1 MNLVEF
7 FSTQHDM
14 FRVILPPS
22 ESALESI
29 CLRLTSKAMAAAV
42 DAAGYEPGKSI
53 VTYRIMDDTQTR
65 VLVRHHASWTEN
77 DACIYHFFTYG
88 LTHPHFLMYGF
99 WCEPTYPS
107 MGGGFRVFQPT
118 FYRLLDNWTQY
129 CNRVSVTL
137 RLPSRI
143 SRLLG
148 YAIKGALD
156 HGARWFI
163 AWVLSEPR
171 FLNIEENPVFNA
183 SEWFFHGFHWLAIE
197 YALRWDDPFLIERYW
212 NFITQNDIG
221 TAVQELAEKH
231 AKPNVLQWLKDELR
245 RGTKRK
251 ADEVEGLVDEG
262 SARKVARLEE

>member
-22 ESALESI
+22 DSALESI

-42 DAAGYEPGKSI
+42 DAVGYEPGKSI

-65 VLVRHHASWTEN
+65 VLVRHHASWTE
-77 DACIYHFFTYG
+77 DCSCIYHFFTYH

-99 WCEPTYPS
+99 WCEPTFPS
-107 MGGGFRVFQPT
+107 MGGGFYVSQAT
-118 FYRLLDNWTQY
+118 FYRELCNWSQY
-129 CNRVSVTL
+129 WDDRVKL
-137 RLPSRI
+137 QYPSRI

-156 HGARWFI
+156 HGAEWFI
-163 AWVLSEPR
+163 AWVLGEPR
-171 FLNIEENPVFNA
+171 LLEHKEGSVFDA
-183 SEWFFHGFHWLAIE
+183 YAWSDQGFHRLAVE
-197 YALRWDDPFLIERYW
+197 YALRWDDPRLIQRYHKW
-212 NFITQNDIG
+212 IRNNLLDKDI
-221 TAVQELAEKH
+221 QELAEKH
-231 AKPNVLQWLKDELR
+231 AKPNLIQWFKDELR

-262 SARKVARLEE
+262 PERKVARLEE